1 MQSHLDASALA
12 EATKSLKI
20 KKVGDNYYFVS
31 VERQTFGGFEMISN
45 LRDTSPLRNLCT

>member
-31 VERQTFGGFEMISN
+31 VERQTFGGFEISN
-45 LRDTSPLRNLCT
+45 LRDTSPLRDLQ